1 MPAPRKLTAPV
12 AATIVDALRAGNYVE
27 QAVAAAGI
35 HKATYYR
42 WIAQGET
49 DLEAGEDTAE
59 ARLCDAV
66 ARASADS
73 EAEYV
78 AMVKAAGERGSW
90 QAATWFLE
98 RRYPSRWGKA
108 ATPLP
113 DRPTGATKPLE
124 DLSELALEQVAM
136 GLMAG
141 ITGAEPDAWQIDG
154 ARHLLLARGK

>member
-1 MPAPRKLTAPV
+1 MPTPRKLTDPV
-12 AATIVDALRAGNYVE
+12 TATIVDALRAGNYVE
-27 QAVAAAGI
+27 QAVAATGI

-49 DLEAGEDTAE
+49 DLEAGEDTAQ

-113 DRPTGATKPLE
+113 ERTKGAADPYG
-124 DLSELALEQVAM
+124 DLSDHEVAELARTALL
-136 GLMAG
+136 GF
-141 ITGAEPDAWQIDG
+141 DDG
-154 ARHLLLARGK
+154 YTADEAAQLAIG